1 MPFIKLN
8 YKIRH
13 FKKWKYTSTL
23 CSQWKIPGSF
33 ERLFLS
39 MPNNLWTSS
48 FLYLYLAFTSVT
60 ILEVVHLHAERLP
73 ASVAIYCMW
82 ISALKA
88 YTWVSNNSTSIPS
101 SSKGPKPTCFN
112 LLFSA
117 VTVCTSLIWRRKTVC
132 CDTTCTGVP
141 LWEQAAHVPWTACVS
156 VCVSSGWLAPSPLP
170 NCQLLHYT
178 QWGVRGEY

>member
-1 MPFIKLN
+1 MVNERFQAPLRGFLIFFWACLTICGLAHS
-8 YKIRH
+8 YTFTYSFH
-13 FKKWKYTSTL
+13 FS
-23 CSQWKIPGSF
+23 
-33 ERLFLS
+33 
-39 MPNNLWTSS
+39 NNSRSS
-48 FLYLYLAFTSVT
+48 SS
-60 ILEVVHLHAERLP
+60 AERLP
-73 ASVAIYCMW
+73 ASVVIYCMW

-88 YTWVSNNSTSIPS
+88 YTWVSNNPTSIPS

-141 LWEQAAHVPWTACVS
+141 LWEQAAHIPWTACVS
-156 VCVSSGWLAPSPLP
+156 VCVSSGWPAPSPLP